1 MQKKL
6 ESVDFGRISLP
17 MKQDGDV
24 LPNTLISGLD
34 RRTFVEH
41 CMMSSNILATEKL
54 DWNLEKFRAK
64 FETSSE
70 GVSVGVTVTLTEG
83 QNGLRYVDISR
94 SSGSALKFMEVREK
108 FRDEFEKL
116 LPDLEATA

>member
-1 MQKKL
+1 
-6 ESVDFGRISLP
+6 
-17 MKQDGDV
+17 
-24 LPNTLISGLD
+24 
-34 RRTFVEH
+34 
-41 CMMSSNILATEKL
+41 MMSSNILATEKL